1 VLDVVNKTI
10 GDRCDRFTY
19 PDLLYPFII
28 RKFLAMKLANSF
40 LAVVVAI
47 ASVGITVTAKA
58 DTVTARCDLY
68 PKGEDRATSSSS
80 CTYSQRQGAVSIQ
93 LENGRRYDL
102 RPVGNQP
109 GNYRDQNGRP
119 AYRQTGLG
127 NRGQIYRLANESIYV
142 YWDTAGSN
150 QPSQPASSQ
159 ASGTPVTRM
168 TRRNANQIAVQITEG
183 EFNFSGILTRTS
195 GNKFSGSNGRVRV
208 MYDRGVGRVVI
219 INEATGTEFYN
230 YRYTDL
236 NEGRL

>member
-1 VLDVVNKTI
+1 
-10 GDRCDRFTY
+10 
-19 PDLLYPFII
+19 
-28 RKFLAMKLANSF
+28 MKLANSF
-40 LAVVVAI
+40 LAVGVAI
-47 ASVGITVTAKA
+47 ASIGITVTAKA
-58 DTVTARCDLY
+58 DTVTARCDVY
-68 PKGEDRATSSSS
+68 PKGQDRATSSGS
-80 CTYSQRQGAVSIQ
+80 CPFSQRQGAVSIQ

-142 YWDTAGSN
+142 YWDTAASN
-150 QPSQPASSQ
+150 QSSQPASSQ
-159 ASGTPVTRM
+159 SSATPVTRM

-195 GNKFSGSNGRVRV
+195 GNKFSGSDGRVRV
-208 MYDRGVGRVVI
+208 MYDRSTGQVVI
-219 INEATGTEFYN
+219 INQATGTEFYN
-230 YRYTDL
+230 YRYSDV